1 MGTASSIPY
10 HLRLNK
16 AVEREIFLGLLSVL
30 YPCLQLSDYKYIG
43 MGGPFLEDYRA
54 MHARIGLR
62 EMVCIESDENTHKRQ
77 LFNRPFGGIECINSS
92 VEEYLRTTDL
102 SNDSMMIWLDYSNP
116 SDRRIQMETF
126 MNLVCNVGPRSILKL
141 TLNADAGELVDSS
154 GLSGIELLNC
164 RLLEVQRQ
172 LSELLAPDAM
182 AREITYKN
190 FGRLLLRSLKYS
202 LDKSLEGTGVSF
214 LGISSY
220 SYSDGQPMVTVTGVS
235 IDDGDVESFL
245 AESKV
250 DQWPFY
256 SKDWMVPETIDLP
269 LLSTQERIELQR
281 AMNSSEMNRLDYSLP
296 SGRILKKPEEML
308 SAFKRFYR
316 VTPAFAKVDI

>member
-1 MGTASSIPY
+1 
-10 HLRLNK
+10 
-16 AVEREIFLGLLSVL
+16 
-30 YPCLQLSDYKYIG
+30 

-141 TLNADAGELVDSS
+141 TLNADAGELVDSN
-154 GLSGIELLNC
+154 GLSGVELLNC

-250 DQWPFY
+250 EQWPFY

-281 AMNSSEMNRLDYSLP
+281 AMNSSEINRLNYSLP